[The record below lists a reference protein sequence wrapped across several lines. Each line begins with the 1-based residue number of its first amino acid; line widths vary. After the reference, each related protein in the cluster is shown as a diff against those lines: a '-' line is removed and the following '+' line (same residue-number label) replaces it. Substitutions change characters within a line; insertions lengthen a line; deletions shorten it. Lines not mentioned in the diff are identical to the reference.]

1 MMIDGIKNNKIQ
13 LNNIYNEDCNKLI
26 LKMIKKNIKV
36 DLILTDPPYN
46 ISRENNFKSIGRSG
60 IDFGKWDKNFNQLS
74 WLKNIDKIVKPGGSV
89 IIFNDWKNLG
99 DISKKL
105 ESKGFIIKDL
115 IRWIKPAPMPRNVNR
130 RYVTD
135 FELAIWAVNPG
146 GKWIFNRKP
155 ERERERERVITT

>member
-60 IDFGKWDKNFNQLS
+60 IDFGK
-74 WLKNIDKIVKPGGSV
+74 
-89 IIFNDWKNLG
+89 
-99 DISKKL
+99 
-105 ESKGFIIKDL
+105 
-115 IRWIKPAPMPRNVNR
+115 
-130 RYVTD
+130 
-135 FELAIWAVNPG
+135 
-146 GKWIFNRKP
+146 
-155 ERERERERVITT
+155 